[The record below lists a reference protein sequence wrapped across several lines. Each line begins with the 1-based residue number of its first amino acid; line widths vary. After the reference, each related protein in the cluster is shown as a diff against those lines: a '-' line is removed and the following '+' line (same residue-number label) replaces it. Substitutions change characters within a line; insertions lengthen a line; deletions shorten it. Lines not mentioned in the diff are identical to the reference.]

1 MCGERGIHLIKRK
14 DANLTTKMF
23 LLLLKAV
30 ITGSVIFVFLYFAG
44 GHVLKNYFYES
55 DYIYNAEKP
64 YIRELQSYV
73 KKNHVASDDSEQLKE
88 WAAKKKI
95 TYFSVS
101 RKRKILYDSF
111 YMGTIFFEPETVA
124 STAPPPA
131 VAVNSFVS
139 ISFACSSI

>member
-1 MCGERGIHLIKRK
+1 MIKRK

-88 WAAKKKI
+88 WAAKRKLHIFRFQEREKYYMTVFTWGQVFLNRKK
-95 TYFSVS
+95 
-101 RKRKILYDSF
+101 
-111 YMGTIFFEPETVA
+111 
-124 STAPPPA
+124 
-131 VAVNSFVS
+131 
-139 ISFACSSI
+139 

>member
-1 MCGERGIHLIKRK
+1 MSFYTLQ
-14 DANLTTKMF
+14 
-23 LLLLKAV
+23 
-30 ITGSVIFVFLYFAG
+30 G
-44 GHVLKNYFYES
+44 GHVFKKTTFYES

-101 RKRKILYDSF
+101 RKRKNIIDSF
-111 YMGTIFFEPETVA
+111 LHGGQDFF
-124 STAPPPA
+124 
-131 VAVNSFVS
+131 
-139 ISFACSSI
+139 

>member
-88 WAAKKKI
+88 WAAKRKLHIFGFKKEKNI
-95 TYFSVS
+95 
-101 RKRKILYDSF
+101 I
-111 YMGTIFFEPETVA
+111 
-124 STAPPPA
+124 
-131 VAVNSFVS
+131 
-139 ISFACSSI
+139 